1 MKVLIEV
8 KECDKC
14 FKFSSRSG
22 HDVWFAKDEVEY
34 PKDCEPVQEGWITED
49 EATEIFHSLDEVEI
63 VKGNVYFFIKRLKE
77 LGRIKQSKT
86 AKEKF
91 EELAIKPILIEGGV
105 IDSVTKYIQEIV
117 DAAKD
122 AISEAEKK

>member
-1 MKVLIEV
+1 MKVIVEV
-8 KECDKC
+8 KEALDSERKC
-14 FKFSSRSG
+14 YSTMDGNIWLLK
-22 HDVWFAKDEVEY
+22 KY
-34 PKDCEPVQEGWITED
+34 CEPVQEGWITEEQFKELFNRCHGWAD
-49 EATEIFHSLDEVEI
+49 YNYCLKYA
-63 VKGNVYFFIKRLKE
+63 KE
-77 LGRIKQSKT
+77 LGWIKPSKT
-86 AKEKF
+86 AKQKF